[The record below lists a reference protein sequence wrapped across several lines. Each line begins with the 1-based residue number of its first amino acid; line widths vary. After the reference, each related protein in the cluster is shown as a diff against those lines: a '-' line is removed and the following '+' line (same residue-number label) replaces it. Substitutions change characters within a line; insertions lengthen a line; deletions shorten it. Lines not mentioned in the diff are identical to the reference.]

1 MSKPEAPRPAR
12 IRLPSGGRTKFL
24 ARIPNKDVEEF
35 KKSSPDLSMNEA
47 LIADFRAG
55 NRRRKAGLKGEG
67 AAVADMVAGSTTTA
81 TGQAGAETR
90 VINRLDKK
98 SIGARVG
105 PKKNAKPTK
114 TTINDEEGIG

>member
-35 KKSSPDLSMNEA
+35 KKVGGEVSMNEA
-47 LIADFRAG
+47 LILGFRG
-55 NRRRKAGLKGEG
+55 WLRKQHQAMSI
-67 AAVADMVAGSTTTA
+67 AAPKTA
-81 TGQAGAETR
+81 VTVPAEPEDEEKVRPLTSS
-90 VINRLDKK
+90 VIPGRLDKK

-105 PKKNAKPTK
+105 PKKKAKARV
-114 TTINDEEGIG
+114 TINDEEGIG